1 IGGIALMLGLTI
13 VSLRRLFKREAA
25 GRSMYFDWYFIGLL
39 YVLTITGFALE
50 IVRYAG
56 LGDVAYSLYMGH
68 LVFYFMLFTYLPFT
82 KFAHIVYRTLA
93 LTHARQTGRLPAS
106 RLLALEHVQ
115 EPI

>member
-1 IGGIALMLGLTI
+1 
-13 VSLRRLFKREAA
+13 
-25 GRSMYFDWYFIGLL
+25 
-39 YVLTITGFALE
+39 
-50 IVRYAG
+50 
-56 LGDVAYSLYMGH
+56 
-68 LVFYFMLFTYLPFT
+68 MLFTYLPFT